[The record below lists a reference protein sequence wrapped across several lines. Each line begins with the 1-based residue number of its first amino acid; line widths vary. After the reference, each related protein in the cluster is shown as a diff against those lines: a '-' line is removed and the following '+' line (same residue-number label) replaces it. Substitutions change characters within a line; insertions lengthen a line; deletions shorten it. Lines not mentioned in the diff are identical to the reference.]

1 MNYASQAQKVKSFIV
16 ELSTKVQLDDRL
28 VAEQLPQ
35 NVKESAYQ
43 LFYQTIDVTRPYHF
57 QEPNPISEL
66 FRLIEH
72 SLDLIKPTER
82 TVFKQLEKWWLEWH
96 FVAFMNASLEK
107 EQTKQQQ
114 GFVSSET
121 HHPMRKHELSH
132 YAKLFTIL
140 PLPVCNVCMVT
151 GDILKINQ
159 RFVDVFGYTIDD
171 VPNLEQ
177 WWQAAYPEPSY
188 RQLAQAKWYQSLE
201 QAKQNNND
209 ISANDY
215 QIVCKNGTKIIMQ
228 VSGISVENEFIAVF
242 NDATERLKTQEILS
256 DMAFLDSLTKI
267 ANRRRFDEKLQAEFK
282 KLLQVNTQL
291 SMIIIDID
299 NFKKFNDRYG
309 HIAGDKC
316 LHSVAQKLV
325 ETVSRPEDFV
335 ARYGGEEFVI
345 LLPQTDNQGA
355 LFIAEQ
361 IQKSIEDLA
370 ITHADSF
377 TGFLSV
383 SMGVHTVKHG
393 EKTNHVD
400 FFKVTDS
407 ALYYAKRQGR
417 NCIAL
422 GRHE

>member
-1 MNYASQAQKVKSFIV
+1 MNYASQAQKVKSYVV
-16 ELSTKVQLDDRL
+16 ELSTKVQRDDCL
-28 VAEQLPQ
+28 VAEQLPH

-43 LFYQTIDVTRPYHF
+43 LFYQTIRVPRPYRF
-57 QEPNPISEL
+57 EEPNPISKL

-72 SLDLIKPTER
+72 SLDFINPFQQVIL
-82 TVFKQLEKWWLEWH
+82 KQLEKWWLEWH
-96 FVAFMNASLEK
+96 FVATMNASLEMK
-107 EQTKQQQ
+107 HVEQQR
-114 GFVSSET
+114 FVSSATE
-121 HHPMRKHELSH
+121 HPMRKHELSH

-151 GDILKINQ
+151 GDILKLNQ

-171 VPNLEQ
+171 IPNLKQ
-177 WWQAAYPEPSY
+177 WWKVAYPEPSY
-188 RQLAQAKWYQSLE
+188 RESVQTMWGESLAQANK
-201 QAKQNNND
+201 NND
-209 ISANDY
+209 DIPANDY
-215 QIVCKNGTKIIMQ
+215 QIVCKDGSKVIMQ
-228 VSGISVENEFIAVF
+228 VSGISVESEFIAVF

-267 ANRRRFDEKLQAEFK
+267 ANRRRFDEKLHAEFK
-282 KLLQVNTQL
+282 KLIKVNTQL

-309 HIAGDKC
+309 HVAGDKC
-316 LHSVAQKLV
+316 LHSVAQKLA

-335 ARYGGEEFVI
+335 ARYGGEEFVV
-345 LLPQTDNQGA
+345 LLPQTDDQGA

-370 ITHADSF
+370 IAHEDSF

-400 FFKVTDS
+400 FFKATDS
-407 ALYYAKRQGR
+407 ALYYAKKQGR